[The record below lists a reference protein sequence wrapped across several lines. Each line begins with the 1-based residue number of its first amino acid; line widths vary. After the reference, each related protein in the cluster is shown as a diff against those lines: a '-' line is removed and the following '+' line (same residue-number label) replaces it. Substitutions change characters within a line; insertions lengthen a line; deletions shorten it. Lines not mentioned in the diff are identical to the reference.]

1 MIADATAYCLVCGH
15 TETAALPPIAAAL
28 LRSHH
33 LAFGCQ
39 SPFAN
44 GKPGFTLSAPLEDD
58 GA

>member
-15 TETAALPPIAAAL
+15 TETAAL